1 MIRVLLRF
9 ASSLD
14 QFSAPARLL
23 VALVLLPALL
33 ALATSWVYEAVHQD
47 RVYSGVRVLGKPIGG
62 LTVDEVRDA
71 VVDAVAE
78 KLASE
83 ILLTHGEETW
93 KRGVEALGIEVDG
106 DTIDTTVSMTGTTG
120 HTGTGRQW
128 LTDQLRLMTV
138 GVEVPVRFRLDR
150 NRARASLE
158 TIARVLERS
167 PVDAEVSIG
176 ASGDPYDVKLIDS
189 KVGQR
194 LNVEGTLN
202 RLEASLVGG
211 FPSSVTLVIDV
222 VQPRIDEASLS
233 DVVGAAKALLDT
245 PLKLVDDNGPA
256 RREWRLDPV
265 EASRMLILD
274 VPGGEARTRITG
286 ARLDEVKLRDWVTRV
301 ALSVSEEARNPY
313 LELVDGVLKT
323 NPGRPGRI
331 VDITA
336 TTKRLV
342 DALPTSE
349 HAVKLVVRND
359 EPWVPVTG
367 TDAARR
373 QIEQAI
379 REPLVLRLNSE
390 SGAPRMVRIDP
401 PTILSWVELPRMQDL
416 PRDTSRLA
424 PQDRPRL
431 EWRVASGRLLE
442 FVNRE
447 VAPVLAVP
455 PIDATVLVV
464 AKPGAVATTVTPTPP
479 AGPTSAEEVDA
490 DLRSGIALELQ
501 RLRSTPVRVATVT
514 PSGGAA
520 TAIARATSIAPVQS
534 ASPTPSAVFAMFTVV
549 TVTPSDLPPSPTATA
564 TPDAGGVTTFG
575 AKVFEG
581 TDGSAVD
588 VEALARLIDDLLHR
602 DLEPLNGLLIVPP
615 TAVPSRGIQSQDFA
629 DPRTSPSATNPIT
642 VTLTPTP
649 TPTPTLTPTLTA
661 TATRSAIPTA
671 TTTATRTQSGSD
683 ATGAVSA
690 LTPVASGSF
699 SFAVATASPSLRVID
714 VPVTTRRPNVVAAD
728 LMSVKSLIDRLVGE
742 PIRVR
747 WNDASWDVVPNDL
760 VDHLRIGVDQNKRP
774 TAYLSRDGLIEVSG
788 RIARLAER
796 LPDAPRDKA
805 GDVLPVDVPRTAA
818 AVWAAA
824 NEEGVARRSVIVWTD
839 EEPEIDEDTRRAF
852 GLPTTTPRRLSP
864 SVTPVPTGTKGPIG
878 IPRPVI

>member
-1 MIRVLLRF
+1 MIRILLRF
-9 ASSLD
+9 ASSLA

-23 VALVLLPALL
+23 VALVFLPALL

-83 ILLTHGEETW
+83 ILLSHGEETW

-106 DTIDTTVSMTGTTG
+106 DSIASTVSMTGITG

-128 LTDQLRLMTV
+128 LTDQLRLMTA

-167 PVDAEVSIG
+167 PVDAEVLIG
-176 ASGDPYDVKLIDS
+176 ASGEHYDVELIQS

-194 LNVEGTLN
+194 LNFEGTLN

-211 FPSSVTLVIDV
+211 LPSSVTLVIDV
-222 VQPRIDEASLS
+222 VQPRIDEAALS

-245 PLKLVDDNGPA
+245 PLELVDDNGPA

-274 VPGGEARTRITG
+274 LPGGEARTRITG
-286 ARLDEVKLRDWVTRV
+286 ARLDEVKLRDWVTNV
-301 ALSVSEEARNPY
+301 ASSVSQEARNPY

-331 VDITA
+331 VDVTA

-349 HAVKLVVRND
+349 HAVQLVVRND
-359 EPWVPVTG
+359 EPWVPVTD

-379 REPLVLRLNSE
+379 REPIVLRLNSE
-390 SGAPRMVRIDP
+390 SAPPRMVRVDS
-401 PTILSWVELPRMQDL
+401 PTILSWVELPRMQNV

-424 PQDRPRL
+424 PQNRPRL
-431 EWRVASGRLLE
+431 EWDIASGRLLE

-447 VAPVLAVP
+447 IAPALAVP
-455 PIDATVLVV
+455 PIDATLLVV
-464 AKPGAVATTVTPTPP
+464 AKPGAVATAVTPTPP
-479 AGPTSAEEVDA
+479 AGPTSVEEVDA

-615 TAVPSRGIQSQDFA
+615 TAIPSRGIQSQDPA
-629 DPRTSPSATNPIT
+629 NPRTSPSATNTIT

-649 TPTPTLTPTLTA
+649 TLTLTA
-661 TATRSAIPTA
+661 TATRSATPTA
-671 TTTATRTQSGSD
+671 TSTATRTQSGSV

-714 VPVTTRRPNVVAAD
+714 VPVTMRRPNVVAAD

-742 PIRVR
+742 PIRVS

-805 GDVLPVDVPRTAA
+805 GAVLPVDVPRTAA

-824 NEEGVARRSVIVWTD
+824 NEEGVARRLVIVWTD

-852 GLPTTTPRRLSP
+852 GLPTATPRRLAP
-864 SVTPVPTGTKGPIG
+864 SVTPVPAGTKGPIG

>member
-1 MIRVLLRF
+1 LLRF

-23 VALVLLPALL
+23 VALVFLPALL

-106 DTIDTTVSMTGTTG
+106 DSIASTVSMTGITG

-150 NRARASLE
+150 NRARSSLE

-167 PVDAEVSIG
+167 PVDAEVLIG
-176 ASGDPYDVKLIDS
+176 ASGEHYDVELIHS

-194 LNVEGTLN
+194 LNFEGTLN

-233 DVVGAAKALLDT
+233 DGVGAAKALLDT
-245 PLKLVDDNGPA
+245 PLELVDDNGPA

-286 ARLDEVKLRDWVTRV
+286 ARFDEVKLRDWVTRV
-301 ALSVSEEARNPY
+301 ASSVSQEARNPN

-331 VDITA
+331 VDVTA

-359 EPWVPVTG
+359 EPWVPVTD

-390 SGAPRMVRIDP
+390 SGAPRMV
-401 PTILSWVELPRMQDL
+401 
-416 PRDTSRLA
+416 RLA

-661 TATRSAIPTA
+661 TATRSATPTA

>member
-23 VALVLLPALL
+23 VALVFLPALL

-106 DTIDTTVSMTGTTG
+106 DSIASTVSMTGITG

-150 NRARASLE
+150 NRARSSLE

-167 PVDAEVSIG
+167 PVDAEVLIG
-176 ASGDPYDVKLIDS
+176 ASGEHYDVELIHS

-194 LNVEGTLN
+194 LNFEGTLN

-245 PLKLVDDNGPA
+245 PLELVDDNGPA

-286 ARLDEVKLRDWVTRV
+286 ARFDEVKLRDWVTRV

-359 EPWVPVTG
+359 EPWVPVTD

-390 SGAPRMVRIDP
+390 SGAPRTVRIDP
-401 PTILSWVELPRMQDL
+401 PTILSWVELPRMQDV

-549 TVTPSDLPPSPTATA
+549 TMTPSDLPPSPTATA
-564 TPDAGGVTTFG
+564 TPVAGGGTTFG

-581 TDGSAVD
+581 TEGSAVD

-602 DLEPLNGLLIVPP
+602 DLAPLNGLRIVPP
-615 TAVPSRGIQSQDFA
+615 TAIPSRGIQSQDLA
-629 DPRTSPSATNPIT
+629 DSRTSPSATNTIT

-649 TPTPTLTPTLTA
+649 TPTPTPTLTA
-661 TATRSAIPTA
+661 TATRSATPTA

-714 VPVTTRRPNVVAAD
+714 VPVTMRRPNVVAAD

-742 PIRVR
+742 PIRVS

-805 GDVLPVDVPRTAA
+805 GAVLPVDVPRTAA

-824 NEEGVARRSVIVWTD
+824 NEEGVARRLVIVWTD
-839 EEPEIDEDTRRAF
+839 EEPEIDEETRRAF
-852 GLPTTTPRRLSP
+852 GLPTATPRRLAP
-864 SVTPVPTGTKGPIG
+864 SVTPVPAGTKGPIG

>member
-9 ASSLD
+9 ASSLA

-33 ALATSWVYEAVHQD
+33 SLATSWVYEAVHQD

-62 LTVDEVRDA
+62 LTVDQVRDA

-83 ILLTHGEETW
+83 ILLLHGEETW
-93 KRGVEALGIEVDG
+93 KRGVEALGIEIDG
-106 DTIDTTVSMTGTTG
+106 DSIASTVSMTGITG

-128 LTDQLRLMTV
+128 LADQLRLMTV

-150 NRARASLE
+150 NRARTSLE
-158 TIARVLERS
+158 TIARVLERR
-167 PVDAEVSIG
+167 PVDAEVLIG
-176 ASGDPYDVKLIDS
+176 ASGEHYDVELIQS

-194 LNVEGTLN
+194 LNFEGTLN

-211 FPSSVTLVIDV
+211 LPSSVTLVIDV
-222 VQPRIDEASLS
+222 VQPRIDEAALS

-245 PLKLVDDNGPA
+245 PLELVDDSGPA

-274 VPGGEARTRITG
+274 LPGGEARTRITG
-286 ARLDEVKLRDWVTRV
+286 ARLDEVKLRDWVTKV
-301 ALSVSEEARNPY
+301 ASSVSQEARNPY

-331 VDITA
+331 VDVTA

-359 EPWVPVTG
+359 EPWVPVTD

-373 QIEQAI
+373 QIEQAV
-379 REPLVLRLNSE
+379 REPIVLRLNSG
-390 SGAPRMVRIDP
+390 SASPRMVRVDSP
-401 PTILSWVELPRMQDL
+401 MILSWVELPRMQNV

-424 PQDRPRL
+424 PQNRPRL
-431 EWRVASGRLLE
+431 EWGIASGRLLE

-447 VAPVLAVP
+447 IAPAVAVP
-455 PIDATVLVV
+455 PIDATLLVV
-464 AKPGAVATTVTPTPP
+464 AKPGAIASVVTPSPP
-479 AGPTSAEEVDA
+479 AGPTSVEEVDA
-490 DLRSGIALELQ
+490 DLRSGIAQELQ

-564 TPDAGGVTTFG
+564 TPDSRGVTTFG

-615 TAVPSRGIQSQDFA
+615 TAILSRGIQSQDPA
-629 DPRTSPSATNPIT
+629 DPRNSPSATNSIT

-649 TPTPTLTPTLTA
+649 TPTTTLTATA
-661 TATRSAIPTA
+661 TATRSATPTA
-671 TTTATRTQSGSD
+671 TSTATRTPSGSD

-714 VPVTTRRPNVVAAD
+714 VPVTMRRPNVVAAD

-742 PIRVR
+742 PIRVS

-805 GDVLPVDVPRTAA
+805 GAVLPVDVPRTAA

-824 NEEGVARRSVIVWTD
+824 NEEGVARRLAIVWTD

-852 GLPTTTPRRLSP
+852 GLPTATPRRLAP
-864 SVTPVPTGTKGPIG
+864 SVTPVPAGTKGPIG

>member
-23 VALVLLPALL
+23 VALVFLPALL

-106 DTIDTTVSMTGTTG
+106 DSIASTVSMTGITG

-150 NRARASLE
+150 NRARSSLE

-167 PVDAEVSIG
+167 PVDAEVLIG
-176 ASGDPYDVKLIDS
+176 ASGEHYDVELIHS

-194 LNVEGTLN
+194 LNFEGTLN

-233 DVVGAAKALLDT
+233 DGVGAAKALLDT
-245 PLKLVDDNGPA
+245 PLELVDDNGPA

-286 ARLDEVKLRDWVTRV
+286 ARFDEVKLRDWVTRV

-359 EPWVPVTG
+359 EPWVPVTD

-401 PTILSWVELPRMQDL
+401 PTILSWVELPRMQDV

-455 PIDATVLVV
+455 PIDATLIVV
-464 AKPGAVATTVTPTPP
+464 AKPGAVATPATPTPP
-479 AGPTSAEEVDA
+479 AGPTSVEEVDA

-549 TVTPSDLPPSPTATA
+549 TMTPSDLPPSPTATA
-564 TPDAGGVTTFG
+564 TPVAGGGTTFG

-581 TDGSAVD
+581 TEGSAVD

-602 DLEPLNGLLIVPP
+602 DLAPLNGLRIVPP
-615 TAVPSRGIQSQDFA
+615 TVIPSRGIQTQDLA
-629 DPRTSPSATNPIT
+629 DSRTSPSATNTIT

-649 TPTPTLTPTLTA
+649 TPTPTLTA
-661 TATRSAIPTA
+661 TATRSATPTA

-714 VPVTTRRPNVVAAD
+714 VPVTIRRPNVVAAD

-796 LPDAPRDKA
+796 SPDAPRDKA
-805 GDVLPVDVPRTAA
+805 GAVLPVDVPRTAA

-824 NEEGVARRSVIVWTD
+824 NEEGVARRLVIVWTD

-852 GLPTTTPRRLSP
+852 GLPTATPRRLAP
-864 SVTPVPTGTKGPIG
+864 SVTPVPAGTKGPIG

>member
-23 VALVLLPALL
+23 VALVFLPALL

-106 DTIDTTVSMTGTTG
+106 ESIASTVSMTGITG

-167 PVDAEVSIG
+167 PVDAEVLIG
-176 ASGDPYDVKLIDS
+176 ASGEHYDVELIHS

-194 LNVEGTLN
+194 LNFEGTLN

-245 PLKLVDDNGPA
+245 PLELVDDNGPA

-265 EASRMLILD
+265 EASRMLIRD

-286 ARLDEVKLRDWVTRV
+286 ARFDEVKLRDWVTRV

-359 EPWVPVTG
+359 EPWVPVTD

-401 PTILSWVELPRMQDL
+401 PTILSWVELPRMQDV

-455 PIDATVLVV
+455 PIDATLIVV
-464 AKPGAVATTVTPTPP
+464 AKPGAVATPATPTPP
-479 AGPTSAEEVDA
+479 AGPTSVEEVDA

-549 TVTPSDLPPSPTATA
+549 TMTPSDLPPSPTATA
-564 TPDAGGVTTFG
+564 TPVAGGGTTFG

-581 TDGSAVD
+581 TEGSAVD

-602 DLEPLNGLLIVPP
+602 DLAPLNGLRIVPP
-615 TAVPSRGIQSQDFA
+615 TVIPSRGIQTQDLA
-629 DPRTSPSATNPIT
+629 DSRTSPSATNTIT

-649 TPTPTLTPTLTA
+649 TPTPTLTA
-661 TATRSAIPTA
+661 TATRSATPTA

-699 SFAVATASPSLRVID
+699 SFAVATASQSLRVID
-714 VPVTTRRPNVVAAD
+714 VPVTMRRPNVVAAD

-742 PIRVR
+742 PIRVS

-805 GDVLPVDVPRTAA
+805 GAVLPVDVPRTAA

-824 NEEGVARRSVIVWTD
+824 NEEGVARRLVIVWTD

-852 GLPTTTPRRLSP
+852 GLPTATPRRLAP
-864 SVTPVPTGTKGPIG
+864 SVTPVPAGTRGPIG

>member
-23 VALVLLPALL
+23 VALVFLPALL

-106 DTIDTTVSMTGTTG
+106 DSIASTVSMTGITG

-138 GVEVPVRFRLDR
+138 GVEVPVRFRLER
-150 NRARASLE
+150 NRARSSLE

-167 PVDAEVSIG
+167 PVDAEVLIG
-176 ASGDPYDVKLIDS
+176 ASGEHYDVELIHS

-194 LNVEGTLN
+194 LNFEGTLN

-233 DVVGAAKALLDT
+233 DGVGAAKALLDT
-245 PLKLVDDNGPA
+245 PLELVDENGPA

-274 VPGGEARTRITG
+274 LPGGEARTRITG
-286 ARLDEVKLRDWVTRV
+286 ARFDEVKLRDWVTRV

-359 EPWVPVTG
+359 EPWVPVTD

-401 PTILSWVELPRMQDL
+401 PTILSWVELPRMQDV

-455 PIDATVLVV
+455 PIDATLIVV
-464 AKPGAVATTVTPTPP
+464 AKPGAVATPATPTPP

-549 TVTPSDLPPSPTATA
+549 TMTPSDLPPSPTATA
-564 TPDAGGVTTFG
+564 TPVAGGGTTFG

-581 TDGSAVD
+581 TEGSAVD

-602 DLEPLNGLLIVPP
+602 DLAPLNGLRIVPP
-615 TAVPSRGIQSQDFA
+615 TVIPSRGIQTQDLA
-629 DPRTSPSATNPIT
+629 DSRTSPSATNTIT

-649 TPTPTLTPTLTA
+649 TPTPTLTA
-661 TATRSAIPTA
+661 TATRSATPTA

-714 VPVTTRRPNVVAAD
+714 VPVTIRRPNVVAAD

-796 LPDAPRDKA
+796 SPDAPRDKA
-805 GDVLPVDVPRTAA
+805 GAVLPVDVPRTAA

-824 NEEGVARRSVIVWTD
+824 NEEGVARRLVIVWTD
-839 EEPEIDEDTRRAF
+839 EEPEIDEETRRAF
-852 GLPTTTPRRLSP
+852 GLPTATPRRLAP
-864 SVTPVPTGTKGPIG
+864 SVTPVPAGTKGPIG

>member
-1 MIRVLLRF
+1 MIRFIPRLT
-9 ASSLD
+9 SSLT
-14 QFSAPARLL
+14 QFSGPARLL
-23 VALVLLPALL
+23 VALVFLPALL

-47 RVYSGVRVLGKPIGG
+47 RVHFGVRVLGKPIGG
-62 LTVDEVRDA
+62 LTVNEVRDA
-71 VVDAVAE
+71 VADAVAE

-83 ILLTHGEETW
+83 ILLSHGEETW

-106 DTIDTTVSMTGTTG
+106 DSIASTVSMTCITG
-120 HTGTGRQW
+120 HTGTGLQW

-150 NRARASLE
+150 TRARASLE
-158 TIARVLERS
+158 TIARALERR
-167 PVDAEVSIG
+167 PVDAEVLIG
-176 ASGDPYDVKLIDS
+176 ASGEHYDVELIQS

-194 LNVEGTLN
+194 LNFEGTLT

-211 FPSSVTLVIDV
+211 LPSSVDLVIDV
-222 VQPRIDEASLS
+222 VQPRTDGAALS
-233 DVVGAAKALLDT
+233 DVFGAAKALLDT
-245 PLKLVDDNGPA
+245 PLELVDDNGPA
-256 RREWRLDPV
+256 RRKWRLDPV

-274 VPGGEARTRITG
+274 LPGGEARTRITG
-286 ARLDEVKLRDWVTRV
+286 ARLDEVKLRDWVTKV
-301 ALSVSEEARNPY
+301 ASSVSQDARNPY

-331 VDITA
+331 VDVTA
-336 TTKRLV
+336 TTKTLV

-359 EPWVPVTG
+359 EPWVPVTD

-379 REPLVLRLNSE
+379 REPIVLRLNSG
-390 SGAPRMVRIDP
+390 SASPRMVRVDS
-401 PTILSWVELPRMQDL
+401 PTILSWVELPRMQNV

-424 PQDRPRL
+424 PQNRPRL
-431 EWRVASGRLLE
+431 EWGIASGRLLE

-447 VAPVLAVP
+447 IAPALAVP
-455 PIDATVLVV
+455 PIDATILVV
-464 AKPGAVATTVTPTPP
+464 AKPGAVASAVTPTPP
-479 AGPTSAEEVDA
+479 AGPTSVEEVDA
-490 DLRSGIALELQ
+490 GLRSGIALELQ

-520 TAIARATSIAPVQS
+520 TAIARATSISPVQS
-534 ASPTPSAVFAMFTVV
+534 ASPTPTAVFAMFTVV

-564 TPDAGGVTTFG
+564 TPDARGVTTFG

-615 TAVPSRGIQSQDFA
+615 TAIPSRGIQSQDPA
-629 DPRTSPSATNPIT
+629 DPRTSPSATNSIT

-649 TPTPTLTPTLTA
+649 TPTPTLTA
-661 TATRSAIPTA
+661 TATRSATPT
-671 TTTATRTQSGSD
+671 TTSTATRTQSASD
-683 ATGAVSA
+683 VTGAMSA

-699 SFAVATASPSLRVID
+699 SFAVASASPSLRVID
-714 VPVTTRRPNVVAAD
+714 VPVTMRRPNVVAAD

-742 PIRVR
+742 PIIVT
-747 WNDASWDVVPNDL
+747 WNEASWDVVPNDL

-774 TAYLSRDGLIEVSG
+774 TAYLGRDGLIELSG

-805 GDVLPVDVPRTAA
+805 GAVLPVDVPRTAA

-824 NEEGVARRSVIVWTD
+824 NEEGVARRLVIVWTD

-852 GLPTTTPRRLSP
+852 GLPTVTPRRLAP
-864 SVTPVPTGTKGPIG
+864 SVTPVPAGTRSPTG